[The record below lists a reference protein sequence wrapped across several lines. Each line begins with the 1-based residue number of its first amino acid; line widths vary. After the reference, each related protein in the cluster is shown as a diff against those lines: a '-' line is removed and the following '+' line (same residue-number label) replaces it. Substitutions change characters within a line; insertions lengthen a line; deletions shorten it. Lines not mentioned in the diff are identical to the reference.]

1 MPTEEPYDN
10 SKEDAGNGSFNDEDK
25 PKNWEPDIKFSTSD
39 FDLFNWDD
47 SCFAEAKLTMINLWA
62 YWCGPCML
70 ELPDIEK
77 LSNEYADK
85 GLQVFGLTYPEE
97 EKDNRAVAEDL
108 GLSFQI
114 LLYTDDFDEYMDSG
128 YLPTTIFVDSNGKVL
143 GDAVIGAR
151 EYDEWKGIIE
161 QYLAE

>member
-1 MPTEEPYDN
+1 
-10 SKEDAGNGSFNDEDK
+10 
-25 PKNWEPDIKFSTSD
+25 
-39 FDLFNWDD
+39 
-47 SCFAEAKLTMINLWA
+47 
-62 YWCGPCML
+62 ML

-85 GLQVFGLTYPEE
+85 GLQVFGITYPEE
-97 EKDNRAVAEDL
+97 EKDNRAVAEEL
-108 GLSFQI
+108 GLTFQI

-151 EYDEWKGIIE
+151 EYDEWKGLIE